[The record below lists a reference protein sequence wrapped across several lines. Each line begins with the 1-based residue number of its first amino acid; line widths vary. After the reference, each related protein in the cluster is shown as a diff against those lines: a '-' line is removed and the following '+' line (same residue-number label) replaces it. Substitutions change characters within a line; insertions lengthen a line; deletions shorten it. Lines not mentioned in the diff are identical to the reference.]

1 MNDRYYN
8 VKTAIDDID
17 IAKQI
22 TKSLLEKKL
31 VCSVQQKEI
40 TSTWWWNNE
49 LEESKEYL
57 LEMKTKKSLYKEVE
71 KEIKKL
77 HPYDVPEI
85 FAEEIKEGL
94 NEYLD
99 WIEMETK

>member
-1 MNDRYYN
+1 MEYYN
-8 VKTAIDDID
+8 VKTAIDNLE
-17 IAKQI
+17 IAKEI
-22 TKSLLEKKL
+22 TKALLEKKL

-49 LEESKEYL
+49 LESSKEYL

-77 HPYDVPEI
+77 HSYDVPEI
-85 FAEEIKEGL
+85 YAEEIKEGL
-94 NEYLD
+94 PEYFQ
-99 WIEMETK
+99 WIEEDTK